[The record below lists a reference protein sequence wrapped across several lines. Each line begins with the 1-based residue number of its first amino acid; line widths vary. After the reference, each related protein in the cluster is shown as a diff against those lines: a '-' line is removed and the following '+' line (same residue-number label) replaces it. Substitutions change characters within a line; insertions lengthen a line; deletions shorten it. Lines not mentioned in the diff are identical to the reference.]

1 VTTCTSR
8 HSRNRKVGELIAR
21 GYGVERAVR
30 ETGQAC
36 EGVETTQS
44 ALGIAQERGIELPI
58 TRQVSSVLFEG
69 KDPRVGIE
77 QLMTR
82 DPKAESRV

>member
-1 VTTCTSR
+1 MTTCTSR
-8 HSRNRKVGELIAR
+8 FSRNRKVGELVAK
-21 GYGVERAVR
+21 GYDVDRAVR

-36 EGVETTQS
+36 EGVETTRS
-44 ALGIAQERGIELPI
+44 ALGIAEARGIELPI
-58 TRQVSSVLFEG
+58 TRQVSLVLFQG
-69 KDPRVGIE
+69 KDPRVAIG